1 MRVLRCVNSGL
12 HAIQG
17 RKGVWAMN
25 SFILRKSKGGSVDKP
40 ISEAKPC
47 LGKSMCCR
55 GRGDSKAEVRC
66 KGGNPGRTGLGR
78 RSGTAH

>member
-1 MRVLRCVNSGL
+1 MRVLRCVKSGL

-17 RKGVWAMN
+17 RKDVWAMD

-47 LGKSMCCR
+47 LDKSMRCR
-55 GRGDSKAEVRC
+55 GRGDSKVEVRC
-66 KGGNPGRTGLGR
+66 KGGNPGRRGLSC
-78 RSGTAH
+78 RSGTVH